1 MEEIKTSTNVEFDV
15 IYADG
20 TRKRVTEGILFGVE
34 DERIIFHNGT
44 DRPAVVIAVVE
55 AAAEVIGN
63 MELPV
68 DMLEPILINILNNIT
83 HKEDCR

>member
-20 TRKRVTEGILFGVE
+20 TRRRVTEGILFGVE
-34 DERIIFHNGT
+34 NERIIFHNGT
-44 DRPAVVIAVVE
+44 DRPEVVIAVVE

-63 MELPV
+63 MNLPV

-83 HKEDCR
+83 RMEG

>member
-20 TRKRVTEGILFGVE
+20 TRQRVTEGVLFGVE
-34 DERIIFHNGT
+34 NERIVFHNGT
-44 DRPAVVIAVVE
+44 DRPAVMVAVAE

-63 MELPV
+63 MNIPV
-68 DMLEPILINILNNIT
+68 DMLEQILINILNNIT
-83 HKEDCR
+83 RMEG

>member
-34 DERIIFHNGT
+34 NERIIFHNGT
-44 DRPAVVIAVVE
+44 DRPAVLI
-55 AAAEVIGN
+55 AAAEASAEVLGN
-63 MELPV
+63 MQLPV
-68 DMLEPILINILNNIT
+68 GMVEAILINILNNIT
-83 HKEDCR
+83 HTEG

>member
-1 MEEIKTSTNVEFDV
+1 MEEIKTSKNVEFDV

-20 TRKRVTEGILFGVE
+20 TRRRVTGGILFGVE
-34 DERIIFHNGT
+34 NERIIFHNGT

-63 MELPV
+63 MDLPV
-68 DMLEPILINILNNIT
+68 DMLEPILINILNNIARV
-83 HKEDCR
+83 ED